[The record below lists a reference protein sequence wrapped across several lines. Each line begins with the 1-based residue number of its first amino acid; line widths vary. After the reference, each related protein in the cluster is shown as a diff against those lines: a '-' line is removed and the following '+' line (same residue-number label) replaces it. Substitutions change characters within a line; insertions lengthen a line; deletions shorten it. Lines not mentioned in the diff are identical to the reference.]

1 MFTGIVECIGRV
13 VGLEKKDSNVV
24 ISVRSALSSS
34 LKIDQSVSHNGV
46 CLTVVNVVDDVHTV
60 VAIAETLEKST
71 MHLLMMNDLINL
83 ERAMLLNTRL
93 DGHMVQGHVDT
104 TAVCTEVRDD
114 NGSWQYRFAF
124 DEKYKALVV
133 EKGSICIDGISLTL
147 FNVTDY
153 SFSVAIIPYTFEH
166 TTIHLIQTGGMANIE
181 FDIIGKY
188 VARNTRVFN

>member
-104 TAVCTEVRDD
+104 TAVC
-114 NGSWQYRFAF
+114 SHY
-124 DEKYKALVV
+124 
-133 EKGSICIDGISLTL
+133 SI
-147 FNVTDY
+147 
-153 SFSVAIIPYTFEH
+153 
-166 TTIHLIQTGGMANIE
+166 
-181 FDIIGKY
+181 Y
-188 VARNTRVFN
+188 V